1 MRQIRIHRH
10 FHAFGVDHHKLHFIR
25 RCLVEEA
32 HQHGVEAHA
41 FARARRTG
49 DEHMGHGGEI
59 PDGGAPFDVLAEGHR
74 QQGRGT
80 LEGFRLDQLAEVDG
94 GAVQVGDFH
103 AHGIASRHRG
113 LDTDGFGL
121 EAAGKV
127 VGQVGEP
134 AHADARGGAD
144 FKQRDHR
151 AGRHPDQ
158 FALNIEFGEAVHQA
172 GALFLQHF
180 PRGQGI
186 ALLRLLEQVQRRHGI
201 GAFAQDR
208 FRCGGSRS
216 HGCVD
221 AGLRGLGRSLRRC
234 RSRLYGG
241 LSGRG
246 WSCRLCDSLY
256 RLRRLLPLGNGL
268 GGILLR
274 RERKD
279 VPRLLRGVRNRLL
292 RLFRVGL
299 CRLNRSLLLRRIRL
313 HGLNLQFRLRPR
325 GGGLRFGNGEGQQR
339 VFPGEKVHGLGGGIR
354 RRSQVDVHLRREC
367 SRSRTRFFRLKI
379 KGVVLGRRFPELER
393 IPCVLFRRGGRF
405 LRRQGEG
412 RIHAERLLALGRGPF
427 LFIMDVEQRDDVGGR
442 FPFRFF
448 VLVGQPD
455 FGQGDLGHG
464 YLGKALRQVVEREG
478 RPAQLFS
485 QQGPPLADKRD
496 PRDAEGHLKGDEQQ
510 EQPDQ
515 GRPHRTEQG
524 GELGIEAHAE
534 HTSAPDV
541 SDAEVPGRTEG
552 NEASRQK
559 GEAEPAP
566 PRHGEPCGDA
576 ARSPSEEDEGPDK
589 RGEPENIDQKPAE
602 VRAEEPGVI
611 FDDCRVAH
619 GMVDAGVVLIKGHQA
634 QEHQQS
640 PENKKKPKQ
649 FPGDLASVRN
659 GNLLRRSP
667 FCLHDRDIRR

>member
-1 MRQIRIHRH
+1 M
-10 FHAFGVDHHKLHFIR
+10 
-25 RCLVEEA
+25 
-32 HQHGVEAHA
+32 
-41 FARARRTG
+41 
-49 DEHMGHGGEI
+49 
-59 PDGGAPFDVLAEGHR
+59 
-74 QQGRGT
+74 
-80 LEGFRLDQLAEVDG
+80 
-94 GAVQVGDFH
+94 
-103 AHGIASRHRG
+103 
-113 LDTDGFGL
+113 
-121 EAAGKV
+121 
-127 VGQVGEP
+127 
-134 AHADARGGAD
+134 
-144 FKQRDHR
+144 
-151 AGRHPDQ
+151 
-158 FALNIEFGEAVHQA
+158 
-172 GALFLQHF
+172 
-180 PRGQGI
+180 
-186 ALLRLLEQVQRRHGI
+186 
-201 GAFAQDR
+201 
-208 FRCGGSRS
+208 
-216 HGCVD
+216 
-221 AGLRGLGRSLRRC
+221 
-234 RSRLYGG
+234 
-241 LSGRG
+241 
-246 WSCRLCDSLY
+246 
-256 RLRRLLPLGNGL
+256 
-268 GGILLR
+268 LR
-274 RERKD
+274 RERKG

-299 CRLNRSLLLRRIRL
+299 CRLNRSLLLRRMRL
-313 HGLNLQFRLRPR
+313 HGLNLRFRLRPR